1 MQFHEGADLR
11 RTAITREKL
20 DATVVDIE
28 FLLIAV
34 IQGFALATLAV
45 DSEAVI
51 TEGMWVYFPYIV
63 AAFILIL
70 NFWALA
76 IQHSISFIAWP
87 FDLTHTLLYLLV
99 AFVEVASFSQI
110 THPGTWFVFMLAF
123 FVVSAMLY
131 AWDLKMIRERRAEFD
146 DTPARRALY
155 AHILGWQ
162 ESEVRFLLP
171 SAIGFELVVVIVLWQ
186 WPTLILEANRHL
198 WIIAAQV
205 LFGLAY
211 LALIMRGYRR
221 RQDLISACADEDGT
235 ERG

>member
-1 MQFHEGADLR
+1 MQR
-11 RTAITREKL
+11 STITRERL
-20 DATVVDIE
+20 DGTVVDIE

-45 DSEAVI
+45 DSETVI
-51 TEGMWVYFPYIV
+51 TEGMWVYFPYIL

-123 FVVSAMLY
+123 FIVSGMLY
-131 AWDLKMIRERRAEFD
+131 AWDLKMIRDRRAEFE
-146 DTPARRALY
+146 DTPARRTLY
-155 AHILGWQ
+155 AHILNWQ

-171 SAIGFELVVVIVLWQ
+171 SAIGFELVVVGVLWQ
-186 WPTLILEANRHL
+186 WPALILEENRHL
-198 WIIAAQV
+198 WVISAQL

-211 LALIMRGYRR
+211 LAVIMRGYRR
-221 RQDLISACADEDGT
+221 RQELISACAE
-235 ERG
+235 ESEAAAA